1 MFLKITVWYKFFP
14 IIFYVIFLSGEL
26 CCCGLWLDST
36 LCENSPCMYVY
47 LIICSWVPANT
58 PTLRGKLILINAAFW
73 CATPRT
79 VICVWI
85 GMCVSACVFVCV
97 LALQRRHVLWRL
109 HERGKSVAGSQTRI
123 LPELRRKLNESGCKI
138 YSLFDFHL
146 LTPATESPPP
156 IHPRAIT
163 GSAQE
168 PLAHA
173 CKCTITPAS
182 HFNADVPGRR
192 GFGVGWKLNV
202 TSVHNWSS
210 CLLFL
215 FFSSFFLEPSIAAT

>member
-1 MFLKITVWYKFFP
+1 
-14 IIFYVIFLSGEL
+14 
-26 CCCGLWLDST
+26 
-36 LCENSPCMYVY
+36 
-47 LIICSWVPANT
+47 
-58 PTLRGKLILINAAFW
+58 
-73 CATPRT
+73 
-79 VICVWI
+79 
-85 GMCVSACVFVCV
+85 MCVSACVFVRV

-156 IHPRAIT
+156 THPRAIT

-202 TSVHNWSS
+202 TSVIIEALVYCFFSF
-210 CLLFL
+210 LLFFWNRVL
-215 FFSSFFLEPSIAAT
+215 QLHNKPCLPTGTRVECEGAFAQMCLCISM